1 MDVEPC
7 LTIQNPTDVVGETVF
22 DCRPSVLPVSIPLL
36 GFGPGMMAEAR
47 PSEDVRPLEE
57 TGKSIMDMDTNEITI
72 NRIVG
77 FEWDE
82 AGTDLE
88 DEWPIAVASP
98 VMVVPDPFG
107 RGDNFD
113 FDLAKV
119 MCDVS
124 VIPSI
129 NTPLEESEVQP
140 PSRAVEYDAPAT
152 RLVKMWWGRQ
162 GIRSLRIPDWHG
174 YRGWCRF
181 RKPFWRRR
189 GDIGCL

>member
-1 MDVEPC
+1 M
-7 LTIQNPTDVVGETVF
+7 VGETVF
-22 DCRPSVLPVSIPLL
+22 DCRPPVLPVSILLL
-36 GFGPGMMAEAR
+36 GLGPGMMAEAR
-47 PSEDVRPLEE
+47 PSKDLRPLEE

-72 NRIVG
+72 NRIIG

-88 DEWPIAVASP
+88 DEGLTAVASP
-98 VMVVPDPFG
+98 VEVVTDPFG

-129 NTPLEESEVQP
+129 ITPLEELEVQP
-140 PSRAVEYDAPAT
+140 PSRAAEYAAPAT
-152 RLVKMWWGRQ
+152 PAFENVVESPGVY
-162 GIRSLRIPDWHG
+162 GP
-174 YRGWCRF
+174 
-181 RKPFWRRR
+181 
-189 GDIGCL
+189 